1 MSRKVTQ
8 SSDYDFQVET
18 VRLLTP
24 EGNKSSVFLNRRVD
38 NREELGTC
46 TEHYGL
52 VQNADLINRADEA
65 LDRRGMTDYERK
77 ISVTDN
83 GSKLRAIYDF
93 KRDADKLVVPEV
105 GDEMGF
111 RLIVQN
117 SFDRSLKVS
126 FALGFLRLACTNG
139 MTTLEREL
147 DMVKRH
153 TKKID
158 INSLLTDQA
167 LGEALAKFDDAANVY
182 TEIARKDVTQ
192 QQGLNVLQNLQKKN
206 VFSEKVREGIAS
218 IWNNPRRDED
228 GKAGE
233 MRNLY
238 QLYNAGTEWLTSAHH
253 TDSKGNELGTY
264 ESRRFELAN
273 RVSTSML
280 KTFEASSRTES
291 RFNRLILAPKSEAIV
306 QTA

>member
-38 NREELGTC
+38 NHEELGTC

-77 ISVTDN
+77 IYVTDN

-182 TEIARKDVTQ
+182 TEIARKNVTQ

-206 VFSEKVREGIAS
+206 ERSR
-218 IWNNPRRDED
+218 NTRRAD
-228 GKAGE
+228 
-233 MRNLY
+233 
-238 QLYNAGTEWLTSAHH
+238 
-253 TDSKGNELGTY
+253 
-264 ESRRFELAN
+264 
-273 RVSTSML
+273 
-280 KTFEASSRTES
+280 
-291 RFNRLILAPKSEAIV
+291 
-306 QTA
+306 

>member
-52 VQNADLINRADEA
+52 VQNSDLINRADEA

-77 ISVTDN
+77 IYVTDN
-83 GSKLRAIYDF
+83 GSKLALFTILSVTLTSWLCQR
-93 KRDADKLVVPEV
+93 LVM
-105 GDEMGF
+105 MGF
-111 RLIVQN
+111 RLIDN

-182 TEIARKDVTQ
+182 TEIARKNVTQ

-233 MRNLY
+233 RIF
-238 QLYNAGTEWLTSAHH
+238 TSFITLALVV
-253 TDSKGNELGTY
+253 DFRASY
-264 ESRRFELAN
+264 RFG
-273 RVSTSML
+273 
-280 KTFEASSRTES
+280 
-291 RFNRLILAPKSEAIV
+291 
-306 QTA
+306 